1 MLRLDNS
8 APAIGN
14 GPCCGQHVQL
24 SQPGSES
31 VLNAHASGTGKERPG
46 FLYGVC
52 TSAAVR
58 PSAREWLQSLKLERR
73 GRLHTGRW
81 VRTLSHIVPLAAVLM
96 DTRCLR
102 WSQHMQTGWNPT
114 PITTSTPSKWALAS
128 PPRTV
133 IVNADAK
140 SDPVWTPKIHME
152 THIEPGHRDSDD
164 AHTLQDDAQSASLGL
179 LLVPPFVRSTVQGH
193 QYCTWLKLVSS
204 LSAFRRGSA
213 GRGDTVAQTLSRKK
227 KIARILTAALQASR
241 SVSTSRRFARGPKH
255 GISGASPGYGRAQP
269 PNRSTFVLVGPSRWA
284 ARQSE
289 GLVARWFVARHGHA
303 TSQPETHATRAQA
316 WLFDWPQSPDRV
328 SRNPNDRRGFLVAV
342 ARGVP
347 GGGSTRP
354 GCHSTPRARK
364 TTRLRGRQIRRSLTC
379 PGQSCG
385 LGVPGEHAN
394 PQIPLICR

>member
-164 AHTLQDDAQSASLGL
+164 GHTLQDDAQSASLGL
-179 LLVPPFVRSTVQGH
+179 LLVPPFP
-193 QYCTWLKLVSS
+193 
-204 LSAFRRGSA
+204 FR
-213 GRGDTVAQTLSRKK
+213 
-227 KIARILTAALQASR
+227 
-241 SVSTSRRFARGPKH
+241 F
-255 GISGASPGYGRAQP
+255 
-269 PNRSTFVLVGPSRWA
+269 
-284 ARQSE
+284 SE
-289 GLVARWFVARHGHA
+289 GLCWPWRHSGSDLVEEEENRQDPHRRPPGLTVRLHIKEIRKGSQARDIRSLTGLWTRPTAQPLYVRTSRTFEMGGKAVRGARRPVVRRTTWTCDESARDACH
-303 TSQPETHATRAQA
+303 P
-316 WLFDWPQSPDRV
+316 SPSLAVR
-328 SRNPNDRRGFLVAV
+328 LAAV
-342 ARGVP
+342 ARP
-347 GGGSTRP
+347 
-354 GCHSTPRARK
+354 C
-364 TTRLRGRQIRRSLTC
+364 Q
-379 PGQSCG
+379 
-385 LGVPGEHAN
+385 
-394 PQIPLICR
+394 